1 MGYDPLRT
9 RRYLEHNVKNDC
21 TAVYYLL
28 LKRNF
33 KLGNGSSADIC
44 S

>member
-1 MGYDPLRT
+1 MGYDISRT